1 MAVKPVIINWFH
13 GSQARYQILVPWQ
26 SSPLPPWSLRN
37 QSTGP
42 ELTRL
47 SLRSQSTEIVH
58 RINLCSWWW
67 PLKLAFPA
75 YSILPAVPA
84 TTNTPPTLVVYASV
98 ATAFPCALQATGSAS
113 SRGSTSKYP
122 PPRDL
127 TTQKH
132 GHVAILEIHLVQYSP
147 FI

>member
-26 SSPLPPWSLRN
+26 SSPFPTWSLRN

-47 SLRSQSTEIVH
+47 SLRNQSTEIAH
-58 RINLCSWWW
+58 RIYLCSWWW

-75 YSILPAVPA
+75 YSILPAVPT

-98 ATAFPCALQATGSAS
+98 TPAFPRVLRATGTSSSGGPSSA
-113 SRGSTSKYP
+113 TKDTP
-122 PPRDL
+122 PQNL
-127 TTQKH
+127 
-132 GHVAILEIHLVQYSP
+132 AM
-147 FI
+147 